1 MQQANIVS
9 FHCMN
14 TTYVTKNYIQQAKVV
29 SFHSIQA
36 TYLTK
41 VTKIFTNINHEKEHL
56 NQSFIEFYYIQV
68 KRWNNLQKFKEFIIL
83 AREKVQKILKIYKN
97 LDL

>member
-56 NQSFIEFYYIQV
+56 NQSFIEFYYYPS
-68 KRWNNLQKFKEFIIL
+68 KKMK
-83 AREKVQKILKIYKN
+83 
-97 LDL
+97 